1 MLTNFALYQ
10 RHLDIFFILK
20 KNARTM
26 QNQHRVEHFKITNEK
41 PTLSWH
47 HEIYV
52 YTYYAL

>member
-41 PTLSWH
+41 PTLS
-47 HEIYV
+47 
-52 YTYYAL
+52 